1 MQVYPYQ
8 PSFIVGQTFTLC
20 VQPNKQFSIKIFYQ
34 GQEEALTPISEDS
47 YKILSIDGVIKKG
60 RGKNGRAIYVSTN
73 RVSEQRFDTDWQ
85 WPSITFLTNRDV
97 WQTNAYVAVVFE
109 VDNDGVGTDTLG
121 QKIDRGEAILP
132 YPPDSDSMALLV
144 GKPYN
149 PATTN
154 IAYIIP
160 TATYQVYN
168 WTGGGRFYENKYEGA
183 AGKTVVTTR
192 RPGGGLG
199 TSGTNLGEPD
209 DAYDKRS
216 PRQQFVH
223 WDAKFIRWMKSENIT
238 CDFYCDQ
245 DFHTGSPAFNLNLY
259 PLIISVGHH
268 EYWSEQMRYN
278 LDIFLK
284 QGGNYAC
291 FSGNTCY
298 RPIGFGQYRTPQF
311 MNQID
316 RLGDN
321 WGEEK
326 NESKL
331 LGLSYTYGGGRWG
344 DWSPEA
350 HDWINLERGNYGYT
364 VLDGKETHW
373 IFEGTGLT
381 KGAKFGGGANDFLV
395 GYEVD
400 GIPPGDTSFNVLA
413 KSPELKNVDEV
424 WDVEGTGCLGLL
436 GEDPDSEYKTGIVF
450 NGGTT
455 DWARVLTD
463 ETAASNKILK
473 QITKNVLSKLSV
485 RFDQ

>member
-1 MQVYPYQ
+1 
-8 PSFIVGQTFTLC
+8 
-20 VQPNKQFSIKIFYQ
+20 
-34 GQEEALTPISEDS
+34 
-47 YKILSIDGVIKKG
+47 
-60 RGKNGRAIYVSTN
+60 
-73 RVSEQRFDTDWQ
+73 
-85 WPSITFLTNRDV
+85 
-97 WQTNAYVAVVFE
+97 
-109 VDNDGVGTDTLG
+109 
-121 QKIDRGEAILP
+121 
-132 YPPDSDSMALLV
+132 
-144 GKPYN
+144 
-149 PATTN
+149 
-154 IAYIIP
+154 
-160 TATYQVYN
+160 
-168 WTGGGRFYENKYEGA
+168 
-183 AGKTVVTTR
+183 
-192 RPGGGLG
+192 
-199 TSGTNLGEPD
+199 
-209 DAYDKRS
+209 
-216 PRQQFVH
+216 
-223 WDAKFIRWMKSENIT
+223 MKSENIT